1 MISIICSFDSIQK
14 IIILHF
20 SKISFREEE
29 NLFIFNLDVSLSK
42 QKTLENSLF
51 RLSNIGFPIF
61 PRPTNPIFEF
71 LFINL

>member
-42 QKTLENSLF
+42 QKTLENYLF
-51 RLSNIGFPIF
+51 RLYGIQRCYRRKI
-61 PRPTNPIFEF
+61 
-71 LFINL
+71 